1 MIDDLRFR
9 LRALFRRRT
18 AEDDLDDELHF
29 HLERAVERHEAGGL
43 SRREARRRA
52 RIEFGQLDVV
62 KEDCR
67 RSWGIR
73 QVDALG
79 QDLDYAFRLLRKH
92 PGLSAAAAVSLAV
105 GIGLNTA
112 LFALLDATLL
122 RRLPVDRQEQ
132 LVDVYTSDL
141 DGFTWQGS
149 SHPDYVDLRRHARAL
164 TGIAGYVPAM
174 GAVRVG
180 ERSRVM
186 PGEAVTGAYFE
197 VIGASVVHGR
207 ALSADDD
214 LPGAEPVVVISSAFW
229 SEAFDRDPGVL
240 DRPLHIGGRPYAVVG
255 VASGRFTG
263 MTAPLL
269 TAAFWT
275 PMRWVDDVQPVVM
288 HNGSA
293 APGATRLESR
303 GLRWMLVKGRL
314 RAGET
319 ARSAAED
326 LNRVMLTLEAA
337 YPESNDGI
345 RVTVVPTSD
354 VATHPLV
361 EERLRAGAASLAVL
375 LGLVLLVGCANVAG
389 LLLVRTSARRR
400 EIGLRLAVGASR
412 ARLVRQLL
420 VESLVLAALGV
431 VGGVALAWV
440 LLHVLGAVRVP
451 LLIPVAF
458 DLAISGRVLGLSVIV
473 AAAAGLVAGSAPA
486 WTATR
491 SGVLAELL
499 GYPAAW
505 SLGNRRWSLRET
517 IVALQVAVSL
527 VLLVMA
533 GLLVR
538 NLLVASRADPG
549 FPAGRIASL
558 TLGFGLVGYGE
569 DEAGR
574 FFDLARERVRA
585 LPGVQ
590 AVARASRAPL
600 SINYNQTRIRPA
612 GQPRTDGFA
621 LAAGTATVGPEY
633 FESLGVQ
640 LLRGRPFDD
649 AVDTPSSPRVAIVN
663 ETLAGRLW
671 PDSDAVGRRI
681 RSVAADPGEPPV
693 EVVGVVR
700 DYRVRFLQEP
710 PTPYVHYAASQRP
723 AGMLTAPVLLVRT
736 AAGDARALGAR
747 VRRQLRGIDPDMVYW
762 PGLTLDDNVAS
773 QLLPARVLAALL
785 GTAGAVAVWL
795 AAIGLYGVVAHSIVR
810 RRREIGIRMTLGATR
825 RDVLRLVLR
834 QGVVLLVSGA
844 VLGTVLA
851 FLAARATAGLLF
863 GIDAADPLAW
873 CAAIAVL
880 VTAGALAHA
889 VPTLRAVRVHPSAA
903 LRTE

>member
-1 MIDDLRFR
+1 
-9 LRALFRRRT
+9 
-18 AEDDLDDELHF
+18 
-29 HLERAVERHEAGGL
+29 
-43 SRREARRRA
+43 
-52 RIEFGQLDVV
+52 
-62 KEDCR
+62 
-67 RSWGIR
+67 
-73 QVDALG
+73 
-79 QDLDYAFRLLRKH
+79 
-92 PGLSAAAAVSLAV
+92 
-105 GIGLNTA
+105 
-112 LFALLDATLL
+112 
-122 RRLPVDRQEQ
+122 
-132 LVDVYTSDL
+132 
-141 DGFTWQGS
+141 
-149 SHPDYVDLRRHARAL
+149 
-164 TGIAGYVPAM
+164 
-174 GAVRVG
+174 
-180 ERSRVM
+180 
-186 PGEAVTGAYFE
+186 
-197 VIGASVVHGR
+197 
-207 ALSADDD
+207 
-214 LPGAEPVVVISSAFW
+214 
-229 SEAFDRDPGVL
+229 
-240 DRPLHIGGRPYAVVG
+240 
-255 VASGRFTG
+255 
-263 MTAPLL
+263 MT
-269 TAAFWT
+269 
-275 PMRWVDDVQPVVM
+275 WVDDVQPVVM

-303 GLRWMLVKGRL
+303 GLRWMLLKGRL
-314 RAGET
+314 RTGET
-319 ARSAAED
+319 ARGAAED
-326 LNRVMLTLEAA
+326 LNRVMRTLEAA
-337 YPESNDGI
+337 YPDSNDGI
-345 RVTVVPTSD
+345 RVSVVPTSD

-361 EERLRAGAASLAVL
+361 EEPLRAGAVSLAVL

-400 EIGLRLAVGASR
+400 ELGLRLAVGASR

-420 VESLVLAALGV
+420 VESMVLAALGV

-451 LLIPVAF
+451 LLIPVVF
-458 DLAISGRVLGLSVIV
+458 DLAISGRVLGLSVLV
-473 AAAAGLVAGSAPA
+473 AAAAGLVAGSVPA

-533 GLLVR
+533 GLLAR
-538 NLLVASRADPG
+538 NLLVASGADPG

-612 GQPRTDGFA
+612 GQPRSDGFA

-640 LLRGRPFDD
+640 LLRGRRFDD

-663 ETLAGRLW
+663 EALAGRLW

-681 RSVAADPGEPPV
+681 RSAAADPGEPPV

-762 PGLTLDDNVAS
+762 PGLTLEDNVAS

-795 AAIGLYGVVAHSIVR
+795 AAIGLYGVVAHAIVR
-810 RRREIGIRMTLGATR
+810 RRREIGIRMALGATR

-834 QGVVLLVSGA
+834 QGVVLLGSGA
-844 VLGTVLA
+844 VLGTVFAL
-851 FLAARATAGLLF
+851 LAARATAGLLF

-873 CAAIAVL
+873 CAAITVL
-880 VTAGALAHA
+880 LAAGALAHA
-889 VPTLRAVRVHPSAA
+889 VPTLRAVRVHPSVT